1 MPILLNITSSGLYI
15 THFTCSGI
23 TLGDTKYGGHK
34 TADWGPMVLEAVE
47 RMEVQYRCCKSKYFI
62 SRIVLWY
69 YPHMPRDLVS
79 LITLYFET
87 CFLDRDF
94 L

>member
-1 MPILLNITSSGLYI
+1 MPIVLNITSSVLYI

-47 RMEVQYRCCKSKYFI
+47 RMEV
-62 SRIVLWY
+62 
-69 YPHMPRDLVS
+69 
-79 LITLYFET
+79 
-87 CFLDRDF
+87 
-94 L
+94 